1 MGKFVKVG
9 RAFVKTVHLV
19 SATVIPV
26 ATCATV
32 KAEPTALLLP
42 LPGARHQESPQ
53 PLSPAQYLIVMGIIA
68 RSAPVVVAS
77 AATEHRDSATATAAE
92 TFDTAWAA

>member
-9 RAFVKTVHLV
+9 KACVKIVHLV

-32 KAEPTALLLP
+32 TAEPTALLLA
-42 LPGARHQESPQ
+42 LPEVRHQESLQ
-53 PLSPAQYLIVMGIIA
+53 PLSPAHYLIVMGIIA

-77 AATEHRDSATATAAE
+77 AATGHRDSATATAAG
-92 TFDTAWAA
+92 TSDIARAA

>member
-9 RAFVKTVHLV
+9 KACVKTVRQD

-32 KAEPTALLLP
+32 KAEPTALLLA

-53 PLSPAQYLIVMGIIA
+53 PLSPAHYLIVMGIIA

-77 AATEHRDSATATAAE
+77 VATEHRDSATVTTAG
-92 TFDTAWAA
+92 TFDIAWAA